1 LWLFGEECG
10 YFLPLFEELP
20 EAKVRRLRLIALTKE
35 VSEMP
40 IIDFVLWLSL
50 MKSII
55 NKHSR
60 LRKEKYKIYGSTIKG
75 APGREMELNPV
86 FKDFTLN

>member
-1 LWLFGEECG
+1 LNCADLLKRFQWRISICSLETVLWLFGEECG

-40 IIDFVLWLSL
+40 IIDFVL
-50 MKSII
+50 
-55 NKHSR
+55 
-60 LRKEKYKIYGSTIKG
+60 
-75 APGREMELNPV
+75 
-86 FKDFTLN
+86 